1 MIVVLTAKVEA
12 DLEKIGDYIAAHN
25 LARAPRFIQEL
36 RAVCQI
42 LSETPKAF
50 PLIPRFEGQGVRRR
64 VFGDYLIF
72 YTFEPDRV
80 VIVHIAHCARDY
92 AALPFPE

>member
-1 MIVVLTAKVEA
+1 MIVVFTAEAEA
-12 DLEKIGDYIAAHN
+12 DLEAIGDYIAAHN
-25 LARAPRFIQEL
+25 PARALSFIQEL
-36 RAVCQI
+36 RAACQI

-72 YTFEPDRV
+72 YTLEPDRV
-80 VIVHIAHCARDY
+80 VIVHIAHGARDY
-92 AALPFPE
+92 AALLFPE